1 MHLKS
6 FKKESTTNLKYQVL
20 WWNRKLKH

>member
-6 FKKESTTNLKYQVL
+6 FKIESTTNLKYQVL
-20 WWNRKLKH
+20 CWNRKLKH